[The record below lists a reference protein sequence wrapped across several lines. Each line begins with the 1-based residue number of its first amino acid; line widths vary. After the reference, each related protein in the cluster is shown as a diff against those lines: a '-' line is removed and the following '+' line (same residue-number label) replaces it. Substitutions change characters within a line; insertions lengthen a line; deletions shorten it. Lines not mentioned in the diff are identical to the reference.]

1 MDRRP
6 GGRSARVR
14 DAVRQ
19 ATIAELAEHGYS
31 GLTVENVA
39 IRSGVH
45 KTTVYRRWGSVE
57 GLIADALEL
66 AREEPWPIPDTG
78 SFRDDLREIVR
89 LVQSGFA
96 DPVAGPISAAFV
108 TAAVQNGDAAR
119 SLHDFFVARHEQAAE
134 VVRRA
139 VERGELAA
147 DTDGAE
153 VIRMAVAPIYYR
165 LFITHEPVTER
176 DAERAADA
184 AVAAARA
191 GVLSAPTSDPR

>member
-1 MDRRP
+1 MEQRP
-6 GGRSARVR
+6 GGRSSRVR

-19 ATIAELAEHGYS
+19 ATLAELAEHGYN

-39 IRSGVH
+39 TRSGVH
-45 KTTVYRRWGSVE
+45 KTTVYRRWKNAE

-66 AREEPWPIPDTG
+66 ARDEPWPIPDTG
-78 SFRDDLREIVR
+78 SVQEDLREIVR
-89 LVQSGFA
+89 LVQGSFS
-96 DPVAGPISAAFV
+96 DPIEGPISSAFV
-108 TAAVQNGDAAR
+108 VAAVQSSDAAR
-119 SLHDFFVARHEQAAE
+119 SLHTFFVARHEQAAA

-139 VERGELAA
+139 VERGELPEGTDIA
-147 DTDGAE
+147 D

-184 AVAAARA
+184 AVAAAHA
-191 GVLSAPTSDPR
+191 GVI

>member
-1 MDRRP
+1 MEQRP
-6 GGRSARVR
+6 GGRSARVG

-19 ATIAELAEHGYS
+19 ATLAELAEHGYN

-57 GLIADALEL
+57 GLIADALDL

-78 SFRDDLREIVR
+78 SFQDDLREIVG
-89 LVQSGFA
+89 LVRSGFA
-96 DPVAGPISAAFV
+96 DPVAGKISAAFV
-108 TAAVQNGDAAR
+108 TAAVQNSSAAR
-119 SLHDFFVARHEQAAE
+119 FLHDYFMARHEQAAE

-139 VERGELAA
+139 VERGEVPA
-147 DTDGAE
+147 DTDGVE

-176 DAERAADA
+176 DAVRAADA
-184 AVAAARA
+184 AAAAARA
-191 GVLSAPTSDPR
+191 GVI

>member
-1 MDRRP
+1 MERRL

-19 ATIAELAEHGYS
+19 ATLAELAEHGYS

-45 KTTVYRRWGSVE
+45 KTTVYRRWGSAE

-66 AREEPWPIPDTG
+66 AREEPWPLPDTG
-78 SFRDDLREIVR
+78 SLREDLREIAGLVR
-89 LVQSGFA
+89 SGFA

-108 TAAVQNGDAAR
+108 SAAVQSTGPAQA
-119 SLHDFFVARHEQAAE
+119 LHAFFAARHEQAAE

-139 VERGELAA
+139 VARGELPA
-147 DTDGAE
+147 DTDVAD
-153 VIRMAVAPIYYR
+153 VIRTAVAPIYYR
-165 LFITHEPVTER
+165 LFITHESVTER

-184 AVAAARA
+184 ALAAARA
-191 GVLSAPTSDPR
+191 GVLHS

>member
-1 MDRRP
+1 MEQRP

-19 ATIAELAEHGYS
+19 ATLAELAEQGYG

-78 SFRDDLREIVR
+78 SFQEDLREIVL
-89 LVQSGFA
+89 LVQRGFA
-96 DPVAGPISAAFV
+96 DPVEGPISTAFV
-108 TAAVQNGDAAR
+108 TAAAQNGDAAR
-119 SLHDFFVARHEQAAE
+119 SLHDFFTARHEQAAE

-139 VERGELAA
+139 VERGEVPA
-147 DTDGAE
+147 DTDGAD

-165 LFITHEPVTER
+165 LFVTHEPVTEP
-176 DAERAADA
+176 DAIRAADA
-184 AVAAARA
+184 TAAAARA
-191 GVLSAPTSDPR
+191 GVIGHRLPSSG